1 MAKRLSLVIAVLL
14 IVGALAVSMTGIALA
29 QEEEA
34 TPTPQP
40 FGWHGGGGGYVRG
53 FGGEA
58 GMEAAAEVLGLTP
71 EELTTELWGG
81 KTLSDLA
88 DEAGVDLQAVRD
100 AVEAAQQDAMRE
112 AIEQAVTDGKLSREQ
127 ADWMLEGLENG
138 YMGGHG
144 FGRFGGF
151 GGCHGHGGFR
161 GRGGFPDSTE
171 SNGSMRF
178 PGHMNSAFGRS
189 DA

>member
-1 MAKRLSLVIAVLL
+1 MARRLSLIIAVLL
-14 IVGALAVSMTGIALA
+14 IVGALAVSMTSIALA
-29 QEEEA
+29 QEEEV

-40 FGWHGGGGGYVRG
+40 FGWHGGSGGYARG

-58 GMEAAAEVLGLTP
+58 GLEAAAEVLGLTA

-81 KTLSDLA
+81 KTLSELA

-100 AVEAAQQDAMRE
+100 AVEAAHEDTMRD

-138 YMGGHG
+138 YMGGRG
-144 FGRFGGF
+144 FGGF

-161 GRGGFPDSTE
+161 GRGGFPGSTE
-171 SNGSMRF
+171 SDGSMRF
-178 PGHMNSAFGRS
+178 PGRMNPAFGRS

>member
-1 MAKRLSLVIAVLL
+1 MAKRLSLVVAVLL
-14 IVGALAVSMTGIALA
+14 IVGALAVSMTNIALA
-29 QEEEA
+29 QEEEV

-40 FGWHGGGGGYVRG
+40 FGWHSKGGGYARG
-53 FGGEA
+53 FGDEA
-58 GMEAAAEVLGLTP
+58 GLAAAAEVLGMTP

-100 AVEAAQQDAMRE
+100 AVDAAHEDAMRQ
-112 AIEQAVTDGKLSREQ
+112 AIEQAVTDGNLSREQ

-138 YMGGHG
+138 YIGSHG
-144 FGRFGGF
+144 FGGFGGF

-171 SNGSMRF
+171 SNSSTRF
-178 PGHMNSAFGRS
+178 PGRMNPSFGRS